1 VKGSAFAAGDGA
13 ASGEVLHKRGVACLY
28 FDQNQRSAVV
38 CDNIGLAAASPPIR
52 LDDRES
58 NIFEVA
64 TGSVFSPSTD
74 PFCGR
79 DENIL
84 ADYRSKE
91 SQCAANRS

>member
-1 VKGSAFAAGDGA
+1 MKGSAFAAGDGA